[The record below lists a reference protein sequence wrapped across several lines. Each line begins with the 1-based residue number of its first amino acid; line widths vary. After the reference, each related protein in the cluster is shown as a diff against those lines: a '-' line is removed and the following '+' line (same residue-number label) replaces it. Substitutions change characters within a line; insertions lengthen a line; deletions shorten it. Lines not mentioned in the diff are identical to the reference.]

1 MPKLARRRTG
11 WQKRPDRQP
20 QNLDLQ
26 EQIEEENKMG
36 TMPIGKLLM
45 NMAWPAILS
54 MTINA
59 MYNVVDSIFVSRL
72 NEDALTA
79 VSLVNPIQLMIV
91 ALSVGSGVGINSLI
105 ARRLGAKNQEAADKA
120 ASTRHKDRTVQ
131 LPDLSCDR
139 RIFYGNVHIRL
150 CRKRHLYF
158 HISM

>member
-1 MPKLARRRTG
+1 MAKET
-11 WQKRPDRQP
+11 RQTAAEF
-20 QNLDLQ
+20 DLQ

-120 ASTRHKDRTVQ
+120 ASTSIRIG

-139 RIFYGNVHIRL
+139 RMFYGNVHIRL

>member
-1 MPKLARRRTG
+1 MTKET
-11 WQKRPDRQP
+11 RQTAAEF
-20 QNLDLQ
+20 DLQ

-91 ALSVGSGVGINSLI
+91 ALPVGSGVGTFS
-105 ARRLGAKNQEAADKA
+105 
-120 ASTRHKDRTVQ
+120 S
-131 LPDLSCDR
+131 
-139 RIFYGNVHIRL
+139 
-150 CRKRHLYF
+150 
-158 HISM
+158 